1 MSFSPTLSARPPR
14 IALAVAALLLVA
26 ELGGIGL
33 IFKHGITFTCLD
45 NWPALACRGS
55 SRTLVAL
62 YCVLGTLA
70 LLAMLRPEPF
80 RTLVGA
86 AGERLWPLA
95 LNGAG
100 VALALV
106 PMALL
111 REGGGAA
118 ALWPS
123 LGAWVAGMALI
134 LVGLGLYLAPAARW
148 RAFLAEAWPNLLL
161 VTAAGAA
168 APWLAVLIRPLW
180 RIEAIAD
187 ATFRA
192 VAAIIGFLGYEVTAD
207 PARKI
212 IGTDA
217 FSISVAPVC
226 SGIEGIALVTLF
238 VTLYLVLFRRDLRFP
253 RALLLY
259 PLGIAA
265 SALLNVVRI
274 AALLVIGLE
283 GNPALAVGGFHSH
296 AGWLMFTLVAL
307 AIVALAQTV
316 PALKTAAV
324 PRATAHAPLP
334 FLRDPVVARILPF
347 AVFMATA
354 LAASTLTAQPGVV
367 YPLRML
373 ALTAVVLAFAPLYRH
388 LPWRIDPWA
397 VGVGAAVGLMWVMIP
412 VAPAEAPPHGALA
425 GGLLVLWFVVRGLGT
440 VLLVPLVEELFFRD
454 YLEGRLRIGTGR
466 AWAIFAALVTAAL
479 FAALHDRWAEALVAG
494 LAFSALARRQ
504 GNITDAIL
512 AHAVANLIVYAVAIA
527 TGNLAI
533 I

>member
-1 MSFSPTLSARPPR
+1 MP
-14 IALAVAALLLVA
+14 
-26 ELGGIGL
+26 
-33 IFKHGITFTCLD
+33 
-45 NWPALACRGS
+45 
-55 SRTLVAL
+55 
-62 YCVLGTLA
+62 
-70 LLAMLRPEPF
+70 
-80 RTLVGA
+80 
-86 AGERLWPLA
+86 
-95 LNGAG
+95 
-100 VALALV
+100 
-106 PMALL
+106 
-111 REGGGAA
+111 
-118 ALWPS
+118 
-123 LGAWVAGMALI
+123 
-134 LVGLGLYLAPAARW
+134 
-148 RAFLAEAWPNLLL
+148 
-161 VTAAGAA
+161 
-168 APWLAVLIRPLW
+168 
-180 RIEAIAD
+180 
-187 ATFRA
+187 
-192 VAAIIGFLGYEVTAD
+192 
-207 PARKI
+207 
-212 IGTDA
+212 
-217 FSISVAPVC
+217 
-226 SGIEGIALVTLF
+226 
-238 VTLYLVLFRRDLRFP
+238 
-253 RALLLY
+253 
-259 PLGIAA
+259 
-265 SALLNVVRI
+265 
-274 AALLVIGLE
+274 
-283 GNPALAVGGFHSH
+283 
-296 AGWLMFTLVAL
+296 
-307 AIVALAQTV
+307 
-316 PALKTAAV
+316 
-324 PRATAHAPLP
+324 PLP

-397 VGVGAAVGLMWVMIP
+397 VGVGAAVGLMWVLIP